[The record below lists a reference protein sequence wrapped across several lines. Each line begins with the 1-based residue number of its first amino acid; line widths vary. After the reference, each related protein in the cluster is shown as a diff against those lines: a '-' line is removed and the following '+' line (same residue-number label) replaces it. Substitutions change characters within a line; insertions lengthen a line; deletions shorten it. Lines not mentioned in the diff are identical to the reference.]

1 MISLPGSNIPRRH
14 ALKRAGLAMLVVST
28 LVGCDEIEKLPTP
41 PPVEVKKPALPVT
54 PPPVAEVAP
63 EDVTEYQRPEYP
75 ENLRR
80 NPFQPDPD
88 VVTPVGP
95 VIDSDKRDNGAVTA
109 IEAFNLN
116 QLELSAIISSVAIP
130 KAMFIDPSGFGHVVK
145 EGDKIGR
152 NGGVV
157 TDIRDN
163 EVDVQETT
171 SEGEGAASQVRTLR
185 LREAEIR
192 SDNQD
197 ELSDSERQA
206 LEKLLDSE
214 TGRRALRDKLRD
226 QSQGASAIEG
236 SGPPS
241 DPRFGGIEPPK

>member
-1 MISLPGSNIPRRH
+1 MISLPGSNISRR

-54 PPPVAEVAP
+54 PPPPVAEVAP
-63 EDVTEYQRPEYP
+63 EDAAEYQRPEYP
-75 ENLRR
+75 ENQRR

-88 VVTPVGP
+88 IITPAGP
-95 VIDSDKRDNGAVTA
+95 TIKDDGGDTPVTA
-109 IEAFNLN
+109 IETFNLN

-130 KAMFIDPSGFGHVVK
+130 KAMFIDPSGFGHVIK

-152 NGGVV
+152 NGGIV

-171 SEGEGAASQVRTLR
+171 SEGEGAASRVRTIR

-192 SDNQD
+192 SENQD
-197 ELSDSERQA
+197 ELSESERQA